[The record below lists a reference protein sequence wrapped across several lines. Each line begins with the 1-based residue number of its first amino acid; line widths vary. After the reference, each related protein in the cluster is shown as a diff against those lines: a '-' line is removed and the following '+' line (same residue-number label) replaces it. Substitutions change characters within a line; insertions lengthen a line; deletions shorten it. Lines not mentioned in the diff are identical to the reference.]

1 MLKFSA
7 VMPVLEHYCNVL
19 HNLVL
24 SKTLVEV
31 LVLMMM
37 MMMVVLVVVVVVAIG
52 FMNIHKSSV
61 NIYR

>member
-1 MLKFSA
+1 MFKFSA

-31 LVLMMM
+31 LVLMIMM
-37 MMMVVLVVVVVVAIG
+37 MVVVVVVMMVVLVVVVVVVIG
-52 FMNIHKSSV
+52 SV
-61 NIYR
+61 LVL